1 MRAIVWRKTNM
12 KWTGSYDKC
21 HIDYIGKKRWLF
33 AMYTICFGIMIML
46 VFGRFLYY
54 GKSFV
59 GGADG
64 FPQVAP
70 TMQYTGQYYR
80 SLLQNILQG
89 NLQLPM
95 WDMSIGFGMNILQV
109 ISFDPV
115 YILCSVLFVHDIA
128 VGIAAFDML
137 CLYLAGIVFVALC
150 YNLGC
155 NRYATLTAAM
165 AYIFNGYI
173 LNYCMAQNSF
183 LRLFVVLPMM
193 LLGVHNV
200 TKKNRYGIFV
210 LSVLYNITLGP
221 LNIYTIG
228 IVLIFCFCITYIF
241 STRKKGVADFFG
253 YVWKPVLIYI
263 LAMFAMAVFLLPTM
277 YKVFSGGR
285 IGNASINFQW
295 LYDASYYRSLFHGLV
310 GVDEIGIHGYIGV
323 TTISVLAIV
332 CLAIKE
338 KKSTLEKEL
347 CVCGIAALLIAV
359 FPIGSYLFNGGI
371 GFNHRFLFIIA
382 FYLCIVLAVM
392 LPKLFELGVREK
404 RKLCISVFVY
414 IALYAVVSVWSDKN
428 VDYAMEFLLLYV
440 IFVLFGKR
448 VKMQWV
454 LGMICVE
461 IAVFSYI
468 VYEPSQENVIAKF
481 ENTKYLEEKI
491 SVKQLSILQNISD
504 GEICRVEDI
513 QQKSTKDKDSNLGIR
528 SGYSALNGYYS
539 FMYDDI
545 ISTMS
550 DWGVSQTG
558 APFNVFDLDNR
569 TALYTLGGVRYI
581 VKEAEA
587 KESIPWGYELV
598 YEQDMEVEGQN
609 RTVQLYRNI
618 NALPLMY
625 AYSGYV
631 LKDEYDQ
638 LKPYEKEQA
647 MMQGIVLENQSD
659 IGDAEI
665 QPEEL
670 QFDSSVVLDKEEIL
684 QQIREQLEQ
693 RMVEEERSESP
704 IEITDD
710 GLICKSSKITLT
722 IELPETYVGSESYL
736 YLEGLRYYPENSMKY
751 KEYLLGENPTK
762 YKTNT
767 FYYKSRKDTEN
778 SDLKSK
784 ITTTFG
790 KNKKS
795 VLVWGKGSQ
804 YDTGKRDIVSNMGYH
819 GTTAQTFTLQLEGRG
834 EYHFSDLKVI
844 VQPMDSYGENYVK
857 LQECRSTDVQIHGN
871 YVQGS
876 VVTGTDRMLCIAIPY
891 QKGWKAWVNG
901 KETKIVKANGMYMA
915 IPLKAGGN
923 GILLHYT
930 IPGLKEGAMV
940 SGITV
945 LSLGVLGGIRIC
957 QKKRRCCKS

>member
-1 MRAIVWRKTNM
+1 M

-21 HIDYIGKKRWLF
+21 HIDHIDKKRWLF
-33 AMYTICFGIMIML
+33 AMYTICFGIMVML

-64 FPQVAP
+64 LSQVAP

-80 SLLQNILQG
+80 ALLKNILQG
-89 NLQLPM
+89 NLQIPM

-128 VGIAAFDML
+128 VGIAIFDML
-137 CLYLAGIVFVALC
+137 CLYLAGIMFIALC

-155 NRYATLTAAM
+155 NRYAALAAAL

-183 LRLFVVLPMM
+183 LRLFIVLPMI
-193 LLGVHNV
+193 LLGVYNV

-210 LSVLYNITLGP
+210 LAVLYNITLGP

-228 IVLIFCFCITYIF
+228 IVLIFCFCMAYIF
-241 STRKKGVADFFG
+241 SDRKKGVADFFS
-253 YVWKPVLIYI
+253 YIWKPVLIYI
-263 LAMFAMAVFLLPTM
+263 LEMLVMAVFLIPTM
-277 YKVFSGGR
+277 YKVVSGGR

-295 LYDASYYRSLFHGLV
+295 LYDVSYYRSLFHGLV

-323 TTISVLAIV
+323 TTIAILAVV
-332 CLAIKE
+332 CLVIKGN
-338 KKSTLEKEL
+338 KSLLEKEL
-347 CVCGIAALLIAV
+347 CVCGVAALLIAI

-392 LPKLFELGVREK
+392 LPKLFELEEREK
-404 RKLCISVFVY
+404 KKLCISILIYLAF
-414 IALYAVVSVWSDKN
+414 YAVISVWSDKN
-428 VDYAMEFLLLYV
+428 VDYAMECLLLYI
-440 IFVLFGKR
+440 IFILFGKR

-454 LGMICVE
+454 LAMICVE

-468 VYEPSQENVIAKF
+468 IYEPSQENVIEKF

-491 SVKQLSILQNISD
+491 SVKQLSILQNVSD
-504 GEICRVEDI
+504 GEACRVEDI
-513 QQKSTKDKDSNLGIR
+513 RQKSTKDRDSNLGMR
-528 SGYSALNGYYS
+528 SGYSALDGYYS

-558 APFNVFDLDNR
+558 APFNIFDLDNR
-569 TALYTLGGVRYI
+569 TALYTLGGVRYMI
-581 VKEAEA
+581 REAEA
-587 KESIPWGYELV
+587 KENIPWGYELV
-598 YEQDMEVEGQN
+598 CEQDMEVEGKN

-631 LKDEYDQ
+631 LEDEYDQ

-647 MMQGIVLENQSD
+647 MMQGIVLEDQSD
-659 IGDAEI
+659 IGDTDI
-665 QPEEL
+665 QPAEVKL
-670 QFDSSVVLDKEEIL
+670 DSRVVLDKEEIL
-684 QQIREQLEQ
+684 QQIKEQLEQ

-710 GLICKSSKITLT
+710 GLICKSSKVILT

-736 YLEGLRYYPENSMKY
+736 YLEGVRYYPESSIKY

-762 YKTNT
+762 YKENT
-767 FYYKSRKDTEN
+767 FRYKSRKDAEN

-804 YDTGKRDIVSNMGYH
+804 YDTGERDIVSNMGYH

-834 EYHFSDLKVI
+834 EYRFSDLKVI

-857 LQECRSTDVQIHGN
+857 LQECRSTDTQINGN
-871 YVQGS
+871 YVQGT

-923 GILLHYT
+923 GIILHYT

-940 SGITV
+940 SGITI
-945 LSLGVLGGIRIC
+945 LSLGVFGIVQIY
-957 QKKRRCCKS
+957 QKKRKKDAR

>member
-1 MRAIVWRKTNM
+1 M

-21 HIDYIGKKRWLF
+21 HIDHIDKKRWLF
-33 AMYTICFGIMIML
+33 AMYTICFGIMVML

-64 FPQVAP
+64 LPQVAP

-80 SLLQNILQG
+80 ELLKNILQG
-89 NLQLPM
+89 NLRIPM

-109 ISFDPV
+109 ISFDPL

-128 VGIAAFDML
+128 VGIAIFDML
-137 CLYLAGIVFVALC
+137 CLYLAGIMFVALC

-155 NRYATLTAAM
+155 NRYAALAAAM

-183 LRLFVVLPMM
+183 LRLFIVLPMIV
-193 LLGVHNV
+193 LGVHNV

-228 IVLIFCFCITYIF
+228 IVLIFCVCMMYIF
-241 STRKKGVADFFG
+241 SDRKKGVADFFG

-263 LAMFAMAVFLLPTM
+263 LEMVAMAVFLIPTM
-277 YKVFSGGR
+277 YKVVSGGR

-323 TTISVLAIV
+323 TTLAILAVV
-332 CLAIKE
+332 CLAIKG
-338 KKSTLEKEL
+338 KKSLLEKEL
-347 CVCGIAALLIAV
+347 CVCGVAALLIAI

-392 LPKLFELGVREK
+392 LPKLFELEVREK
-404 RKLCISVFVY
+404 KKLCISVFIY
-414 IALYAVVSVWSDKN
+414 IVFYVVISVWSDKN

-468 VYEPSQENVIAKF
+468 VYEPSQENVIGKF

-491 SVKQLSILQNISD
+491 SVKQLSVLQNISD
-504 GEICRVEDI
+504 GEVCRVEDI

-558 APFNVFDLDNR
+558 APFNIFDLDNR

-581 VKEAEA
+581 IREAEA
-587 KESIPWGYELV
+587 NENIPWGYEMV
-598 YEQDMEVEGQN
+598 AEQDMEVEGKN

-625 AYSGYV
+625 AYSSYL

-659 IGDAEI
+659 TGDVDI
-665 QPEEL
+665 QPTEL
-670 QFDSSVVLDKEEIL
+670 KLDGRVVLDKDEIL

-693 RMVEEERSESP
+693 RMVKEERSESP

-710 GLICKSSKITLT
+710 GLICKSSKVTLT
-722 IELPETYVGSESYL
+722 IELPETYVESESYL
-736 YLEGLRYYPENSMKY
+736 YLEGLRYYPEDSMKY
-751 KEYLLGENPTK
+751 KEYLLGEEPTK
-762 YKTNT
+762 YKENT
-767 FYYKSRKDTEN
+767 FLYKSRKDAEN

-804 YDTGKRDIVSNMGYH
+804 YDTGERDIVSNMGYH
-819 GTTAQTFTLQLEGRG
+819 GTTARTLKLQLQGRG
-834 EYHFSDLKVI
+834 EYHFSDIKII
-844 VQPMDSYGENYVK
+844 VQPMDSYGKNYVK
-857 LQECRSTDVQIHGN
+857 LQECRSTDTQINVN
-871 YVQGS
+871 YVQGT
-876 VVTGTDRMLCIAIPY
+876 VVTETDRMLCIAIPY

-923 GILLHYT
+923 GIILHYT

-940 SGITV
+940 SAITI
-945 LSLGVLGGIRIC
+945 LSLGVFGIIQIY
-957 QKKRRCCKS
+957 QKKRKKDAR